1 MSIPVPRC
9 ACACA
14 RPRCGASI
22 SASANALTRAKRRR
36 KETVRMDVSI
46 LRVDSNERAR
56 DKRARSAA
64 LQLTREKI
72 DDENTGSDADG
83 RTKFRRLSA
92 GEELLFL
99 TVRAGLITRGGQ
111 KRPASKRR
119 PEGPRRAQTLRA
131 PEPHCSVKLSTNSV
145 STGRAASNAR
155 TGNHVASLV
164 VIRVLVR
171 VAVVRVHDQ
180 TPTRFDLK
188 LIRDALDAAHPFG

>member
-99 TVRAGLITRGGQ
+99 TVRAGLITRGARESFGAARSALRV
-111 KRPASKRR
+111 KDGRRGPGALKLYARPNPTAPSSYQPTASA
-119 PEGPRRAQTLRA
+119 PAAPQAMRA
-131 PEPHCSVKLSTNSV
+131 PAITSPHL
-145 STGRAASNAR
+145 
-155 TGNHVASLV
+155 L
-164 VIRVLVR
+164 
-171 VAVVRVHDQ
+171 
-180 TPTRFDLK
+180 
-188 LIRDALDAAHPFG
+188 